1 MNNEE
6 IKSEVKRLVAELRE
20 KKVPEKEIIDLF
32 VRKAKL
38 SRIVITKD
46 NRIILQDFGVEIHLK
61 PLPKAIYLLFLR
73 HPEGIRF
80 KDLPDYTDELRT
92 IYRGMKLR
100 TEAPKKV
107 EKSII
112 DVTDPLNH
120 SIIEKCTTIR
130 KEFKK
135 AIGLAAAKH
144 YIIVGKRGEIKR
156 IVLDRNLVVWEKEN
170 PPLDL

>member
-1 MNNEE
+1 M
-6 IKSEVKRLVAELRE
+6 AELRE

>member
-1 MNNEE
+1 M
-6 IKSEVKRLVAELRE
+6 RE